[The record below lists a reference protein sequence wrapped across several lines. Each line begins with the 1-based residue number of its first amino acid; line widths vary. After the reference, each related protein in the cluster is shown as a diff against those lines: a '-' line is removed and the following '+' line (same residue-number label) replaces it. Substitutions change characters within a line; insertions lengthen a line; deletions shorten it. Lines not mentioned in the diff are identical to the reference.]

1 MYLFNFYINIAQ
13 NYQKY
18 KNIKT
23 TQRQATVN
31 EASYISNFFNN
42 LWKRYVDLPKEIDKV
57 TKEITNTY
65 QFASFSSKTIDDVE
79 YRYYAITEDDG
90 KCPQPLDTPDD
101 PYLTPNTKNGY
112 DSINYWLKYCAFA
125 TLASVINPITGWS
138 TGIILPSGPLQL
150 PVIYIPIKPIKLS
163 YGFMVFGLTIC
174 GIFPFPW
181 VLMVNYSSEYNTPL
195 GNPTQPIKNEINAL
209 KKEITN
215 EFKNLKQTVLKG
227 YLDKT
232 KNQVD
237 QKDMEI
243 SANQSDMTHLRET
256 KPPANAKN
264 AVEYGKWVEHNIVL
278 KENLATLKIEKW
290 KLELKYQI
298 VYRAYTLGT
307 PVKSNDTTDATL
319 NNMEKSENS
328 LNSKLDGLVSL
339 VEKVS
344 SILVPLPI
352 TLQPETANFGLTL
365 KNPKPVI
372 QISDKLDED
381 VNQPVLDGITNTFKV
396 KNDTLGTSNFKS
408 SLSGTIMNSGA
419 YRKALKTA
427 NLLIIKSDPFPKY
440 ENLKPLNVQW
450 ASFLLQKWV
459 PTGAKSFGIPS
470 QNPLPS

>member
-1 MYLFNFYINIAQ
+1 
-13 NYQKY
+13 
-18 KNIKT
+18 
-23 TQRQATVN
+23 
-31 EASYISNFFNN
+31 
-42 LWKRYVDLPKEIDKV
+42 
-57 TKEITNTY
+57 
-65 QFASFSSKTIDDVE
+65 
-79 YRYYAITEDDG
+79 
-90 KCPQPLDTPDD
+90 
-101 PYLTPNTKNGY
+101 
-112 DSINYWLKYCAFA
+112 
-125 TLASVINPITGWS
+125 
-138 TGIILPSGPLQL
+138 
-150 PVIYIPIKPIKLS
+150 
-163 YGFMVFGLTIC
+163 
-174 GIFPFPW
+174 
-181 VLMVNYSSEYNTPL
+181 
-195 GNPTQPIKNEINAL
+195 
-209 KKEITN
+209 
-215 EFKNLKQTVLKG
+215 
-227 YLDKT
+227 
-232 KNQVD
+232 
-237 QKDMEI
+237 
-243 SANQSDMTHLRET
+243 
-256 KPPANAKN
+256 
-264 AVEYGKWVEHNIVL
+264 
-278 KENLATLKIEKW
+278 
-290 KLELKYQI
+290 
-298 VYRAYTLGT
+298 
-307 PVKSNDTTDATL
+307 
-319 NNMEKSENS
+319 MEKSENS